1 MKELKLLFK
10 YFFMNCR
17 TINEENK
24 SVKNYMDEQSFSVL
38 GPLLNKAL
46 ELVKVAKIDTITS
59 MNVQKAGLE
68 VDDEDMETMKEELA
82 KICSASTY
90 IMEISG

>member
-1 MKELKLLFK
+1 
-10 YFFMNCR
+10 MNCR